1 MDFDSQSGH
10 SIRCASPRGRDKGDE
25 HITLG
30 FAPPPGAINVAATP
44 THMPHYF
51 LKLLH
56 RAAMPIHMPDYF
68 VKMHKAGT
76 LTLHLW

>member
-30 FAPPPGAINVAATP
+30 FAPPPGAINVAA
-44 THMPHYF
+44 
-51 LKLLH
+51 
-56 RAAMPIHMPDYF
+56 MPIHMPDYF